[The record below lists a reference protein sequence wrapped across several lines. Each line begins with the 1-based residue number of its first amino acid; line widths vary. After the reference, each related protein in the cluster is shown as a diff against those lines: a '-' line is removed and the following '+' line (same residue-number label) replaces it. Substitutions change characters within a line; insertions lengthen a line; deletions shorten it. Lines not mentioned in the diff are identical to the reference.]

1 MALHMLAGGSPAC
14 AGAARRR
21 GGAQRAASSART
33 SAASAP
39 PPPPAAQ
46 RPASSSAAKPSVW
59 DTLGSS
65 TAERDRTTRAPPPPG
80 TRKPAEPRSRRKG
93 VRDGAPDP
101 EEEDEEEALGW
112 KVIETR
118 EGSDAGDDEARGPRA
133 LPAEMRC
140 FDRAK
145 VYVKA
150 GDGGMGSTAFRR
162 EAQVSMG
169 GPSGGNGGDGG
180 DIWIVGDAA
189 RNSLMGF
196 RKTARAH
203 GRDACACFVRISRA
217 THAHALHRT
226 ARVRGCRRAL
236 WRVFLHLRGCLPRT
250 RCGRA
255 VRKRMR

>member
-1 MALHMLAGGSPAC
+1 MALHMLAGGPPAC
-14 AGAARRR
+14 AGAAARRS
-21 GGAQRAASSART
+21 GARRAASART
-33 SAASAP
+33 SAAASAPP

-46 RPASSSAAKPSVW
+46 RPAASSGAKLSVW

-80 TRKPAEPRSRRKG
+80 ARKPAEPRSRRKG
-93 VRDGAPDP
+93 VRDGAPEP
-101 EEEDEEEALGW
+101 EEDEEEALGW

-118 EGSDAGDDEARGPRA
+118 EGSDAGDDESRGPRA

-203 GRDACACFVRISRA
+203 THTRAATGTHVMRAHCAALRCGAAVAARCGACVRLERCA
-217 THAHALHRT
+217 
-226 ARVRGCRRAL
+226 
-236 WRVFLHLRGCLPRT
+236 PRT
-250 RCGRA
+250 RRVRYARRA
-255 VRKRMR
+255 VRKACR